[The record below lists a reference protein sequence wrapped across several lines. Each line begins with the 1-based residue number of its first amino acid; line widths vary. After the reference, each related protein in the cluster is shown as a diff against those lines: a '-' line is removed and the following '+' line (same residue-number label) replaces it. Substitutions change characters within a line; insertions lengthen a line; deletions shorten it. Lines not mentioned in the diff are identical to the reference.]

1 MKPVLP
7 KKMMVMVPVM
17 VIVFVFTCL
26 CLNQVVYGQQSG
38 LEKAVEAGK
47 VLTGQKTTEAK
58 IPEKDQANMNKALRA
73 LNTAKAELKQATAYK
88 GPHRVKAMDLI
99 DKAVE
104 EVNLAIE
111 STKTK
116 K

>member
-7 KKMMVMVPVM
+7 KKMMVIVPLV
-17 VIVFVFTCL
+17 VIVFAFTCL
-26 CLNQVVYGQQSG
+26 GLNQVVYGQQSG
-38 LEKAVEAGK
+38 LEKAVEVGK
-47 VLTGQKTTEAK
+47 VLTGEKTPEAK
-58 IPEKDQANMNKALRA
+58 IPEKDQANMKKALRA
-73 LNTAKAELKQATAYK
+73 LNTAKAELQEATAYK
-88 GPHRVKAMDLI
+88 GPHRVKAMDSI

-116 K
+116 